1 MLNLTLNQ
9 IANQV
14 LNRVPNRVLNRIP
27 NEVSNRMENGIY
39 ISGCALVGCV
49 DVEECDSMVEC
60 RQVQRVDGDEDEHI
74 QLPDAET
81 CWFGRERGSEC

>member
-1 MLNLTLNQ
+1 MVNQ
-9 IANQV
+9 KVNH
-14 LNRVPNRVLNRIP
+14 
-27 NEVSNRMENGIY
+27 IY

-81 CWFGRERGSEC
+81 C